1 MITAWWDQVSA
12 TVVHGLQIA
21 AVGMVLV
28 FFTLGLIVLAMLL
41 LTRLPGLRACPERSR
56 RITGCG
62 PRVTSH
68 EGEPGTGAVPVAQG
82 ASEQRQIASPVA
94 EDELA
99 RVAAIAVAVLRSRQ
113 VSASD
118 ACIGTMPIRR
128 EPGIERVRPAI
139 RATGSGWRMYG
150 RASQLGL

>member
-1 MITAWWDQVSA
+1 VIAAWWDHVSA

-41 LTRLPGLRACPERSR
+41 LTRLPGLRVA
-56 RITGCG
+56 GG
-62 PRVTSH
+62 GLRVASQ
-68 EGEPGTGAVPVAQG
+68 EGEPGTGTVPVAQE
-82 ASEQRQIASPVA
+82 ASEQRPVASPVA

-113 VSASD
+113 ASA
-118 ACIGTMPIRR
+118 R